1 MATDNLFNPTNY
13 YYGFLVLLLLASLTV
28 IGVGSSKHKP
38 CPETEKS
45 QGIKCISEEGKKFM
59 LYGAI
64 AFAIVFILIVVSILG
79 NDPVLRWFKGL
90 YPKTPIGYVKRP
102 RVPDVRYDFDDYDQY
117 N

>member
-38 CPETEKS
+38 CPKSEKRQS
-45 QGIKCISEEGKKFM
+45 IKCISEEGKRMM
-59 LYGAI
+59 LIGAI

-79 NDPVLRWFKGL
+79 NDPVPRWFKAL